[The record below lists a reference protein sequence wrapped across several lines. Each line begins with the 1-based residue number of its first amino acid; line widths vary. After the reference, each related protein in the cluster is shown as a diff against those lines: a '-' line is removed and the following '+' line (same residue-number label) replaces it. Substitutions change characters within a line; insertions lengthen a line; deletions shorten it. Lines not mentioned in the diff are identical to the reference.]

1 MAAICADES
10 RLPGMIRM
18 LATFHSNHVCAQI
31 GEQAS
36 AERTGEYMSEIQN
49 PDFSKRRGYSH

>member
-1 MAAICADES
+1 
-10 RLPGMIRM
+10 MIRM

-36 AERTGEYMSEIQN
+36 AERTGEYMSEIKTRI
-49 PDFSKRRGYSH
+49 PASGAGILIEASVDIRIT